1 MDWKIEYLEKD
12 GIVSAKVA
20 GIMDW
25 DQHKRF
31 AEELYPLAH
40 KHGSHKILIDF
51 RKMTPN
57 FTILQV
63 DDLPKLLKELGVGP
77 EFRIASIY
85 DPSTPH
91 SSEFVFFK
99 NVSTI
104 TSIKV
109 KLFSSPDEGLAWLKA
124 EK

>member
-1 MDWKIEYLEKD
+1 MAYFAASVDTPED
-12 GIVSAKVA
+12 N
-20 GIMDW
+20 
-25 DQHKRF
+25 KRF
-31 AEELYPLAH
+31 AEELYPFAH
-40 KHGSHKILIDF
+40 KHGSHRILIDF
-51 RKMTPN
+51 REMTPS

-91 SSEFVFFK
+91 SSEFVFFRD
-99 NVSTI
+99 VSTL

-109 KLFSSPDEGLAWLKA
+109 RLFSSPDEGVAWLKS